1 MKALIT
7 IITSACLLV
16 ACGGSDTAEETPV
29 SPAPGTVSPDPG
41 SQPEPEEPT
50 DEEESTPLADLDAD
64 GIPDEDDDDIDG
76 DGVLNGLDAFPT
88 DSNEQTDTDN
98 DGTGN
103 NADLD
108 DDGDGYPDLIETSF
122 GSNPLDAT
130 SIPDDLDGD
139 GAPDTVDEDIDGDG
153 VLNGEDAF
161 PTDSEEQVD
170 TDTDGVGNNS
180 DTDDDGDGYP
190 DLIEMDFGSDPLDAT
205 SVPDDLDSDGTPD
218 TVDEDIDG
226 DGVLNA
232 FDAFPNDPNEQTDT
246 DNDGTGNNADTDDD
260 NDGYSDNDEVAAGSD
275 PLVASDT
282 PADLDN
288 DLIPDLLDD
297 DIDGDGVLNGSD
309 AFPNDPN
316 EQTDTDD
323 DGTGNNADT
332 DDDNDGY
339 SDNDEIAAG
348 SDPLVASDTPADLD
362 NDLIPDLLDDDIDG
376 DGVLNDEDAYPRDP
390 TRTEPDVVTE
400 PSELDTELLE
410 VVSNLGFD
418 PTELTERVVPQPGDP
433 LVELGKELFFSRSL
447 SFGDDVACASCHD
460 PRLAGTD
467 NLSLPV
473 GVGAHNPMIVG
484 PGRRHDG
491 NFYIDPKANFGPNV
505 PRNSPTTFN
514 IAFYDRAMFWDGRI
528 ETIEFDTDRT
538 YYVGADTGAN
548 NGEGQLMRTPDSHFR
563 GPDRDAGP
571 NLTAAQARFPVT
583 SVVEMRG
590 FSPEAGLTSY
600 DTRDLVAQKLLDRGW
615 ESYFREAFNDYIS
628 LDRNLISYDRI
639 ALALGEYQR
648 SQVALDYPFARY
660 VQGELNAVSES
671 AKQGAMLFFGE
682 GKCYGCHT
690 GAKLSDEEFYPLA
703 TPQIGRGKNVFSQ
716 DFGRYNTVPDVADKF
731 AFRTPS
737 LINAELTFPY
747 MHAGAVGTLEDAI
760 RWHFDPVS
768 NLEEYDYTLEHL
780 PQFQGLGIDTTV
792 HQAQI
797 PAISSA
803 YQSWRSSKAVPQ
815 NSVPSTVTDEEVEQ
829 YAAFIR
835 ALTADCL
842 KSSACVEQWMPD
854 YEEVDPDG
862 FRLEPELSFFD
873 NSTVF
878 EIFPPDP
885 SDPIAPVFPDLSD
898 VVAADFSGCAVTDVD
913 TNMAT
918 GVVSGFQKVSLSGF
932 YDSHRVGREVLN
944 DIISAAEVALVI
956 GSVAAA
962 DIDGDCDFDIAIGL
976 GKNKGIKIYL
986 NENGRFTEAPDNFGL
1001 DSTGDIAA
1009 FSMTDINGDGWPDIL
1024 VGHVYQDDSKLWLNN
1039 GGTGFVR
1046 VTQFGHDT
1054 VRTTH
1059 NSTFADIDND
1069 GDLDIF
1075 SHNWDFMRTAE
1086 EIHIWKNDGRGFFEP
1101 WQDDVVFGAFGDRDY
1116 TFATNFADMNKDGN
1130 LDILVAADF
1139 QRSQVFQGTDSG
1151 EYINVTRDSRI
1162 SDYNA
1167 MGAALGD
1174 FDNDLDVDWFVTNIQ
1189 VPLPGY
1195 EPLTNRLYRN
1205 QSVEGGDVLMEEI
1218 SETAGVQNGL
1228 WAWGTCMKDFD
1239 NDGWLD
1245 IFHVNGYGY
1254 SNITFDHPLFN
1265 VLSWV
1270 GFDGVYDLLGTN
1282 AQDVI
1287 NTLYGYF
1294 GGFSDVNNNLG
1305 GGYLDESQ
1313 FLAELEALIAASEE
1327 LSERVGVDSIILDN
1341 FYGTPARLY
1350 MNNQDGTFRE
1360 EAGLRRIDDTGEGR
1374 GIVCND
1380 FDRDGD
1386 IDIVIMNHDG
1396 LPSYYENEFRRVS
1409 NFSDN
1414 FLNVRLHGPGG
1425 NQYAYGAKVYAT
1437 SDSLQQYREMRFENN
1452 YMSNNAPELHF
1463 GLAADDVLSELRVE
1477 WPDGEIT
1484 VLTNVDANQFI
1495 VIEHP
1500 SYTD

>member
-1 MKALIT
+1 LKALIT

-50 DEEESTPLADLDAD
+50 DEEESIPLADLDAD

-76 DGVLNGLDAFPT
+76 DGVLNGLDAFP
-88 DSNEQTDTDN
+88 
-98 DGTGN
+98 
-103 NADLD
+103 
-108 DDGDGYPDLIETSF
+108 
-122 GSNPLDAT
+122 
-130 SIPDDLDGD
+130 
-139 GAPDTVDEDIDGDG
+139 
-153 VLNGEDAF
+153 
-161 PTDSEEQVD
+161 
-170 TDTDGVGNNS
+170 
-180 DTDDDGDGYP
+180 
-190 DLIEMDFGSDPLDAT
+190 
-205 SVPDDLDSDGTPD
+205 
-218 TVDEDIDG
+218 
-226 DGVLNA
+226 
-232 FDAFPNDPNEQTDT
+232 NDPNEQTDT
-246 DNDGTGNNADTDDD
+246 DN
-260 NDGYSDNDEVAAGSD
+260 
-275 PLVASDT
+275 
-282 PADLDN
+282 
-288 DLIPDLLDD
+288 
-297 DIDGDGVLNGSD
+297 
-309 AFPNDPN
+309 
-316 EQTDTDD
+316 

-376 DGVLNDEDAYPRDP
+376 DGVLNDGDAYPRDP

-418 PTELTERVVPQPGDP
+418 PTELTDRVVPQPGDP

-528 ETIEFDTDRT
+528 ETVEYDADRL
-538 YYVGADTGAN
+538 YFVGVDTGAN
-548 NGEGQLMRTPDSHFR
+548 NGEGQLMRTPDSQFR
-563 GPDRDAGP
+563 GPDNNAGP

-590 FSPEAGLTSY
+590 FDPAAGLTSY
-600 DTRDLVAQKLLDRGW
+600 DTRDLIAQKLLERGW
-615 ESYFREAFNDYIS
+615 EGYFREAFNDYIS
-628 LDRNLISYDRI
+628 LDQNLITYDRI
-639 ALALGEYQR
+639 AFALGEYQR
-648 SQVALDYPFARY
+648 SQVALDYPFSRY
-660 VQGELNAVSES
+660 VDGELDAVSDE
-671 AKQGAMLFFGE
+671 AKRGALLFFGE
-682 GKCYGCHT
+682 GNCSSCHS
-690 GAKLSDEEFYPLA
+690 GAKFSDEQFYPLA

-716 DFGRYNTVPDVADKF
+716 DFGRYNTIPELEEKF

-747 MHAGAVGTLEDAI
+747 MHAGSIPTLEDAI

-768 NLEEYDYTLEHL
+768 NLESYDFSLDHL
-780 PQFQGLGIDTTV
+780 PQFAGLNVDTTAHEAQV
-792 HQAQI
+792 EDISQAY
-797 PAISSA
+797 SN
-803 YQSWRSSKAVPQ
+803 WRTRRALYNQ
-815 NSVPSTVTDEEVEQ
+815 RVPSVVSDEKITQ
-829 YAAFIR
+829 YASFIR
-835 ALTADCL
+835 SLTADCL
-842 KSSACVEQWMPD
+842 KSSVCVDQWMPD
-854 YEEVDPDG
+854 YTEADPDG

-878 EIFPPDP
+878 DVYPPSP
-885 SDPIAPVFPDLSD
+885 GETVAPVFPDLSAVQHLSPASCELAD
-898 VVAADFSGCAVTDVD
+898 VSSSPELDFSLGFKKV
-913 TNMAT
+913 MF
-918 GVVSGFQKVSLSGF
+918 SGLNE
-932 YDSHRVGREVLN
+932 SHQIGREILD
-944 DIISAAEVALVI
+944 DIISTAEVALVI

-976 GKNKGIKIYL
+976 GRDKGIQIYL
-986 NENGRFTEAPDNFGL
+986 NDDGRFSKAPDNLGV
-1001 DSTGDIAA
+1001 DSRGDIAA
-1009 FSMTDINGDGWPDIL
+1009 FSMTDINGDGWPDLL
-1024 VGHVYQDDSKLWLNN
+1024 VGHVYEPNSKLWLNT
-1039 GGTGFVR
+1039 GGSGFVR

-1086 EIHIWKNDGRGFFEP
+1086 EIHIWKNDGRGLFEP
-1101 WQDDVVFGAFGDRDY
+1101 WQDDVVYGAFGDRDY
-1116 TFATNFADMNKDGN
+1116 TFAANFADLNKDSN

-1151 EYINVTRDSRI
+1151 DYVNATRASDVK
-1162 SDYNA
+1162 DYNA
-1167 MGAALGD
+1167 MGAAVGD
-1174 FDNDLDVDWFVTNIQ
+1174 IDNDQDLDWFVTNIQ
-1189 VPLPGY
+1189 YPVRGYGPLV
-1195 EPLTNRLYRN
+1195 NRLYVN
-1205 QSVEGGDVLMEEI
+1205 NSQPGGQISMEEVAA
-1218 SETAGVQNGL
+1218 EAGVEDGL

-1245 IFHVNGYGY
+1245 IFHVNGFGY
-1254 SNITFDHPLFN
+1254 ANTTFEHPIFE
-1265 VLSWV
+1265 VLSWL
-1270 GFDGVYDLLGTN
+1270 GFNGVYDLIDSNVTGLLSS
-1282 AQDVI
+1282 
-1287 NTLYGYF
+1287 LYGYF
-1294 GGFSDVNNNLG
+1294 GGFVEVNERLG
-1305 GGYLDESQ
+1305 NGYLNESQ
-1313 FLAELEALIAASEE
+1313 FIAELEALIESSRE
-1327 LSERVGVDSIILDN
+1327 LNERLGEATPALEY
-1341 FYGTPARLY
+1341 FYGTPAKLF
-1350 MNNQDGTFRE
+1350 MNNKDGTFRE
-1360 EAGLRRIDDTGEGR
+1360 EATLRNIDDTGEGR

-1386 IDIVIMNHDG
+1386 IDIIIMNHSG
-1396 LPSYYENEFRRVS
+1396 LPSYYENHFRRLS
-1409 NFSDN
+1409 TLSDN